1 MLLTSKNRTL
11 VRSLTHVLVWILLL
25 LLPFML
31 SYNENEGVDY
41 FRMMKISWIP
51 MFFYAVIFY
60 LNYFSL
66 IDCFLYQRKRIAFI
80 LINLSLIVLF
90 VWLHFELREFM
101 NMITEIKPPHGPKK
115 HGPPMQLFLY
125 KDFVSMF
132 IPAIIAF
139 AIKTS
144 EKWKN
149 TEIEKKEREKEIL
162 NSELQQLKYQLQPH
176 FFFNSLNTIYALIER
191 SPIQAQETVHS
202 LGKLMR
208 YMLYDTESGKTSLE
222 NEIAF
227 MNQYINLMKLR
238 ISDKTTIHTDFPKHA
253 SNIEISPFLFISL
266 IENAFKHGV
275 SSTLASEI
283 KFKLTLEGKKVF
295 FYSENTN
302 FQRNETDKSG
312 SGIGLNNLKKR
323 LQLSY
328 PGKYNFKTSAENKV
342 YTVSLEIDLD

>member
-1 MLLTSKNRTL
+1 MLLTSKNTTL
-11 VRSLTHVLVWILLL
+11 VRRVTHVLIWILLL
-25 LLPFML
+25 LLPFLL

-41 FRMMKISWIP
+41 LRMIKISWIP
-51 MFFYAVIFY
+51 MFFYAVVFY

-66 IDCFLYQRKRIAFI
+66 IDRFLYQGKRIAFI
-80 LINLSLIVLF
+80 LINLSCIILF
-90 VWLHFELREFM
+90 IWLHFEIREFL

-125 KDFVSMF
+125 KDLVSMF
-132 IPAIIAF
+132 IPVIIAF

-191 SPIQAQETVHS
+191 SPILAQETVHT

-238 ISDKTTIHTDFPKHA
+238 ISDKTTIHTDFPKQA

-275 SSTLASEI
+275 SSTHISEI
-283 KFKLTLEGKKVF
+283 TFKLTVEGKKVL

-302 FQRNETDKSG
+302 FPKNETDKSG
-312 SGIGLNNLKKR
+312 SGIGLSNLQKR

-328 PGKYNFKTSAENKV
+328 PGKYKFKTSAENKV

>member
-1 MLLTSKNRTL
+1 MLLTLKNTTL
-11 VRSLTHVLVWILLL
+11 VRLVTHVLIWILLL

-31 SYNENEGVDY
+31 SYNEHEGIDY
-41 FRMMKISWIP
+41 FRMMKISWLP
-51 MFFYAVIFY
+51 MFFYAVVFY

-66 IDCFLYQRKRIAFI
+66 IDRFLYQRKHIAFI

-90 VWLHFELREFM
+90 VWLHFEIREFL

-115 HGPPMQLFLY
+115 HGPPMRLFLY

-139 AIKTS
+139 AIKTG

-191 SPIQAQETVHS
+191 SPAIAQETVHT

-222 NEIAF
+222 NEIVF
-227 MNQYINLMKLR
+227 MNQYIHLMKLR
-238 ISDKTTIHTDFPKHA
+238 ISDKTTIHTDFPKYP
-253 SNIEISPFLFISL
+253 SSIEISPFLFISL

-275 SSTLASEI
+275 SSAHTSEI
-283 KFKLTLEGKKVF
+283 TFKLTLEGKKVF

-302 FQRNETDKSG
+302 FPKNETDKSG
-312 SGIGLNNLKKR
+312 SGIGLSNLKKR
-323 LQLSY
+323 LQLTY
-328 PGKYNFKTSAENKV
+328 PGKYNLKIVSDNKEYAV
-342 YTVSLEIDLD
+342 TLQIDLD